1 VATCDQIVRVGLTLL
16 SHQMRSAATTTT
28 NKIINFIWLLPFHHS
43 KAAGDNGAKT
53 GGFALAPQTII

>member
-1 VATCDQIVRVGLTLL
+1 
-16 SHQMRSAATTTT
+16 MRSAATTTT